1 MNFEQIASVFPME
14 EKYWP
19 CVNPS
24 KALPLAIRSYIKE
37 KFGGIFSANDFFK
50 KNSPSR
56 LGIAT
61 RPFEIGDPIVTI
73 SKPHFIKTNELL
85 TKIDFSPGR
94 QKVIVIF
101 HNYFNMAY
109 FSEKSK
115 INKGQL
121 ANGILAILEEA
132 HKGLS
137 HFFKILPVNTIDL
150 FSGSKQYQTELQNAE
165 YVYFITDLLYI
176 HDNHLAA
183 AKNVLELL
191 KNFKIKKAVFL
202 LPRDPLETT
211 KLNENI
217 EELIPW
223 KNDINIKNNIYFS
236 ESEYYKNIEN
246 QITFL
251 RNEVKQNNHIV
262 KIVTAEDKIGNF
274 IHFLFHEVFRKK

>member
-1 MNFEQIASVFPME
+1 MNFEQIASVFPKE

-19 CVNPS
+19 CLNPA

-37 KFGGIFSANDFFK
+37 KFGGIFSANDLFK

-56 LGIAT
+56 LGVTT
-61 RPFEIGDPIVTI
+61 RPFEIGDPIATI

-101 HNYFNMAY
+101 HNYINMTY
-109 FSEKSK
+109 SSEKSK

-121 ANGILAILEEA
+121 ANGILAIIEES

-137 HFFKILPVNTIDL
+137 HFIKVLPVNSVDL
-150 FSGSKQYQTELQNAE
+150 FNGCKQYQRELQNAE

-176 HDNHLAA
+176 YDNHLAA
-183 AKNVLELL
+183 AKNVIELL
-191 KNFKIKKAVFL
+191 NNLKVKKGIFL
-202 LPRDPLETT
+202 LSRDPLET
-211 KLNENI
+211 NNININI

-223 KNDINIKNNIYFS
+223 KKDINFKNNIHFSGDEYF
-236 ESEYYKNIEN
+236 KNIDN
-246 QITFL
+246 QIMFL
-251 RNEVKQNNHIV
+251 RNEIKQNKHLV
-262 KIVTAEDKIGNF
+262 KVLTSEDNIEIFINF
-274 IHFLFHEVFRKK
+274 LIHEVFGKK